1 MCLAFLDSMPLPAV
15 GCIITVYPPWD
26 NGTVSE
32 GLWIAIAVIA
42 VLLVAVVVVVG
53 LVRSRRG
60 KITLDSSTSTD
71 TATPIDR
78 SGGYTA
84 SSGITFTQ
92 SSAPETAPPPAQ
104 APPERL
110 DTSGLPAVGDDA
122 TIPRDAPKRP
132 IADVQ
137 LPEAAAEPA
146 APPAPEVDEV
156 APVAPEVQEVPPA
169 PTAPDIGAIAPPE
182 GRLERLRGR
191 LSMS

>member
-60 KITLDSSTSTD
+60 KIRLDSSTSTD
-71 TATPIDR
+71 TATPIDK

-84 SSGITFTQ
+84 SSGISFTQ
-92 SSAPETAPPPAQ
+92 SSAPAPAPPRTEVVPD
-104 APPERL
+104 RI

-122 TIPRDAPKRP
+122 SIPRDAPKRP
-132 IADVQ
+132 IADVA
-137 LPEAAAEPA
+137 LPEPATEPA
-146 APPAPEVDEV
+146 TPELD
-156 APVAPEVQEVPPA
+156 
-169 PTAPDIGAIAPPE
+169 TIAPSE

-191 LSMS
+191 LAK